1 VDLEPVEEVRVFCSE
16 EAECIGRWKWPEY
29 NKSSEYEFQDLG
41 LDIKGGS
48 VTTPLHSQNWMV
60 LSILRPNSTEY
71 DDTDYLIKIIEVK
84 YVKEGDDRYVS
95 IQFRFKKA

>member
-1 VDLEPVEEVRVFCSE
+1 MDLEPKEEVRVFCRE
-16 EAECIGRWKWPEY
+16 ETKCIKRWEWPEY
-29 NKSSEYEFQDLG
+29 NRSSEYEFEDLG
-41 LDIKGGS
+41 LNIRGAT
-48 VTTPLHSQNWMV
+48 VTTPLHSQDWMV

-71 DDTDYLIKIIEVK
+71 DDTDYLIKIIELK